1 MSTPIVATGAAAL
14 GFYVWLRRWQQ
25 CGYAGVLDLPLPVE
39 THARTE
45 QPPNTWS
52 ETLYLFK
59 EALRWVCTLT

>member
-1 MSTPIVATGAAAL
+1 MSTPFVATGAAAL

-25 CGYAGVLDLPLPVE
+25 CGYAGADLPVPLE

-45 QPPNTWS
+45 QPPTTWY

-59 EALRWVCTLT
+59 EALR

>member
-1 MSTPIVATGAAAL
+1 MSTPIIGAGAAAL

-25 CGYAGVLDLPLPVE
+25 CGYAGVLDELPVE

-45 QPPNTWS
+45 QPPTSWS

-59 EALRWVCTLT
+59 EALR